1 MTKPRRSFVTFV
13 SSVISSIFGRLN
25 ILHLPTRHSWLKSG
39 IPLGVFPLWLST
51 RLKLGCCRSGFQ
63 TQSFTP
69 LASVA
74 RFKAPLLV
82 RPGVEAQKHFSR
94 WQSVMCRIRI
104 RHLAP
109 PPSAPSSHHLLA
121 APPRA
126 TSTRHLL
133 APPPRDGRT
142 RLKLAAVQSCE
153 TDIDHV
159 FGGHSMSTSNT
170 SQTRRM

>member
-1 MTKPRRSFVTFV
+1 MRKPRRSFVTFV

-39 IPLGVFPLWLST
+39 IPLGVFQWPPST

-82 RPGVEAQKHFSR
+82 RPGVEAQKHISR
-94 WQSVMCRIRI
+94 WQSIMCRIRI

-109 PPSAPSSHHLLA
+109 PPSA
-121 APPRA
+121 A
-126 TSTRHLL
+126 TSRRQL
-133 APPPRDGRT
+133 APPPRAASFRT
-142 RLKLAAVQSCE
+142 LLEPLPRAL
-153 TDIDHV
+153 
-159 FGGHSMSTSNT
+159 N
-170 SQTRRM
+170 